1 RENHPFFG
9 KNFAISL
16 WLNQMNETDF
26 WTCVALCG
34 GNMKT
39 SVSKF
44 TDFLV
49 EGIDPKGKYIK
60 GETTKSLKARELIS
74 EGKSNIQVL
83 DESSFL
89 EMLGED
95 VLIDLGKFKSL

>member
-1 RENHPFFG
+1 
-9 KNFAISL
+9 
-16 WLNQMNETDF
+16 
-26 WTCVALCG
+26 
-34 GNMKT
+34 
-39 SVSKF
+39 
-44 TDFLV
+44 V

-89 EMLGED
+89 GMLGED
-95 VLIDLGKFKSL
+95 VLIDLGKL